1 MNQEQKKWM
10 YLSVL
15 AIVWGSSFILIKKGL
30 IGLTPL
36 QLGSLR
42 TVISSIFIFIIGFK
56 SLKTILSHQWKWV
69 VLSGFLGTFLPSFL
83 FAFAETEVDS
93 GVVSILNALV
103 PLNAILIG
111 LAVFKIVSTKTQI
124 FGVLL
129 GFIGASM
136 LIFNS
141 MELNP
146 DQNYLFAGF
155 VILATLMYGFNV
167 NIIKHYL
174 QEVKPIAI
182 ATGNFAAIVIPALLV
197 LILSD
202 FFNVKTFENE
212 AIYSSIGYIAI
223 LSLFGT
229 VMAKII
235 FNNLIQISSPVFAS
249 SVTYLM
255 PLVALLWG
263 LLDGELFGLDQ
274 GFASLL
280 ILCGIYLANKK
291 AKKTEANASVF

>member
-1 MNQEQKKWM
+1 MNQEQKKWA
-10 YLSVL
+10 YLFTL

-30 IGLTPL
+30 VGLTPL

-42 TVISSIFIFIIGFK
+42 TVISSLFIFMIGYK
-56 SLKTILSHQWKWV
+56 SLKTILNPQWKWV
-69 VLSGFLGTFLPSFL
+69 ILSGFIGTFLPAFL

-93 GVVSILNALV
+93 GIVSILNALV
-103 PLNAILIG
+103 PLNATLIG
-111 LAVFKIVSTKTQI
+111 LAIFKIASTKTQI
-124 FGVLL
+124 FGVIL

-146 DQNYLFAGF
+146 DQNYLYAGF
-155 VILATLMYGFNV
+155 VVLATVMYGFNV

-182 ATGNFAAIVIPALLV
+182 ATGNFIAIVIPALIV
-197 LILSD
+197 LIFSG
-202 FFNVKTFENE
+202 FFTAQTFEQQS
-212 AIYSSIGYIAI
+212 IYSSIGFVAI
-223 LSLFGT
+223 LAVFGT

-235 FNNLIQISSPVFAS
+235 FNNLIQFSSPVFAS

-263 LLDGELFGLDQ
+263 LFDGELFGLDQ
-274 GFASLL
+274 GLASLL
-280 ILCGIYLANKK
+280 ILGGIYLANKK
-291 AKKTEANASVF
+291 AKKNRS

>member
-1 MNQEQKKWM
+1 MNQEQKKWA
-10 YLSVL
+10 YLFTL

-30 IGLTPL
+30 VGLTPL

-42 TVISSIFIFIIGFK
+42 TVISSLFIFMIGYK
-56 SLKTILSHQWKWV
+56 SLKTILNPQWKWV
-69 VLSGFLGTFLPSFL
+69 ILSGFIGTFLPAFL

-93 GVVSILNALV
+93 GIVSILNALV
-103 PLNAILIG
+103 PLNATLIG
-111 LAVFKIVSTKTQI
+111 LAIFKIASTKTQI
-124 FGVLL
+124 FGVIL

-146 DQNYLFAGF
+146 DQNYLYAGF
-155 VILATLMYGFNV
+155 VVLATVMYGFNV

-182 ATGNFAAIVIPALLV
+182 ATGNFIAIVIPALIV
-197 LILSD
+197 LIFSG
-202 FFNVKTFENE
+202 FFTAQTFEQQS
-212 AIYSSIGYIAI
+212 IYSSIGFVAI
-223 LSLFGT
+223 LAVFGT

-263 LLDGELFGLDQ
+263 LFDGELFGLDQ
-274 GFASLL
+274 GLASLL
-280 ILCGIYLANKK
+280 ILGGIYLANKK
-291 AKKTEANASVF
+291 AKKNRS

>member
-1 MNQEQKKWM
+1 MNQEQKKWL
-10 YLSVL
+10 YLFTL
-15 AIVWGSSFILIKKGL
+15 AIIWGSSFILIKKGL
-30 IGLTPL
+30 VGLTPL

-42 TVISSIFIFIIGFK
+42 TVVSSLFIFIIGYK
-56 SLKTILSHQWKWV
+56 SLKTILNSQWKWII
-69 VLSGFLGTFLPSFL
+69 LSGFVGTFLLSFL

-111 LAVFKIVSTKTQI
+111 LTIFKVTTTKTQML
-124 FGVLL
+124 GVIL

-146 DQNYLFAGF
+146 DQNYLYAGF
-155 VILATLMYGFNV
+155 VVLSTVMYGLNV
-167 NIIKHYL
+167 NIIKQYL

-182 ATGNFAAIVIPALLV
+182 ATGNFVAIFIPAFLV
-197 LILSD
+197 LIFSG
-202 FFNVKTFENE
+202 FFTSQTFEHQS
-212 AIYSSIGYIAI
+212 IYSSIGFVVI
-223 LSLFGT
+223 LSIIGT

-235 FNNLIQISSPVFAS
+235 FNNLIQISSAVFAS

-255 PLVALLWG
+255 PIVALLWG
-263 LLDGELFGLDQ
+263 VFDGELFGLNQ
-274 GFASLL
+274 GFASL
-280 ILCGIYLANKK
+280 IIMCGIYLANKK
-291 AKKTEANASVF
+291 TKKNRS

>member
-111 LAVFKIVSTKTQI
+111 LAVFKIASTKTQI

-146 DQNYLFAGF
+146 NQNYLFAGF
-155 VILATLMYGFNV
+155 VVLATLIYGFNG

-197 LILSD
+197 LIFSN
-202 FFNVKTFENE
+202 FFNSKTFENE
-212 AIYSSIGYIAI
+212 AIYSSIGYIAV

-291 AKKTEANASVF
+291 A

>member
-1 MNQEQKKWM
+1 M
-10 YLSVL
+10 
-15 AIVWGSSFILIKKGL
+15 
-30 IGLTPL
+30 
-36 QLGSLR
+36 
-42 TVISSIFIFIIGFK
+42 
-56 SLKTILSHQWKWV
+56 SHQWKWV

-111 LAVFKIVSTKTQI
+111 LAVFKIASTKTQI

-141 MELNP
+141 MEFNP

-155 VILATLMYGFNV
+155 VVLATLMYGFNV

-197 LILSD
+197 LIFSN
-202 FFNVKTFENE
+202 FFNSKTFENE
-212 AIYSSIGYIAI
+212 AIYPSIGYIAV

-291 AKKTEANASVF
+291 A

>member
-1 MNQEQKKWM
+1 MNKEQKKWM
-10 YLSVL
+10 YLFIL

-30 IGLTPL
+30 VGLSPL

-42 TVISSIFIFIIGFK
+42 TVISSVFIFMIGYT
-56 SLKTILSHQWKWV
+56 SLRTILSHQWKWI
-69 VLSGFLGTFLPSFL
+69 VLSGFIGTFLPAFL

-111 LAVFKIVSTKTQI
+111 FAIFKITSTKIQI
-124 FGVLL
+124 LGVML

-146 DQNYLFAGF
+146 NQNYLYAGF
-155 VILATLMYGFNV
+155 VILSTVMYGFNV

-182 ATGNFAAIVIPALLV
+182 ATGNFVAIFVPALLV
-197 LILSD
+197 LIFSD
-202 FFNVKTFENE
+202 FFTAQTFENE
-212 AIYSSIGYIAI
+212 VVFVSVGYVATLAI
-223 LSLFGT
+223 FGT

-255 PLVALLWG
+255 PIVALLWG
-263 LLDGELFGLDQ
+263 LFDGELFSLDQ

-291 AKKTEANASVF
+291 AKKNRS

>member
-1 MNQEQKKWM
+1 MNQEQRKWV
-10 YLSVL
+10 YLFTL

-30 IGLTPL
+30 IALTPL

-42 TVISSIFIFIIGFK
+42 TVISSLFIFLIGYR
-56 SLKTILSHQWKWV
+56 SLKTILSGQWKWI
-69 VLSGFLGTFLPSFL
+69 VLSGFIGTFLPAFL

-111 LAVFKIVSTKTQI
+111 LAVFKITSTKMQI
-124 FGVLL
+124 LGVIL
-129 GFIGASM
+129 GFVGASM

-146 DQNYLFAGF
+146 NQNYLYAGF
-155 VILATLMYGFNV
+155 VVLATVMYAFNV

-182 ATGNFAAIVIPALLV
+182 ATGNFVAIFIPALLV
-197 LILSD
+197 LIFSD
-202 FFNVKTFENE
+202 FFTVKTFENE
-212 AIYSSIGYIAI
+212 AVYASIGYVSTLAI
-223 LSLFGT
+223 FGT

-263 LLDGELFGLDQ
+263 LIDGELFGLDQ
-274 GFASLL
+274 GLASLL
-280 ILCGIYLANKK
+280 ILCGIYSANKK
-291 AKKTEANASVF
+291 AKKNRS

>member
-1 MNQEQKKWM
+1 MNKEQKKWA
-10 YLSVL
+10 YLFTL

-30 IGLTPL
+30 VGLTPL

-42 TVISSIFIFIIGFK
+42 TVISSLFIFMIGYK
-56 SLKTILSHQWKWV
+56 SLKTILNPQWKWV
-69 VLSGFLGTFLPSFL
+69 ILSGFIGTFLPAFL

-93 GVVSILNALV
+93 GIVSILNALV
-103 PLNAILIG
+103 PLNATLIG
-111 LAVFKIVSTKTQI
+111 LAIFKIASTKTQI
-124 FGVLL
+124 FGVIL

-146 DQNYLFAGF
+146 DQNYLYAGF
-155 VILATLMYGFNV
+155 VVLATVMYGFNV

-182 ATGNFAAIVIPALLV
+182 ATGNFIAIVIPALIV
-197 LILSD
+197 LIFSG
-202 FFNVKTFENE
+202 FFTAQTFEQQS
-212 AIYSSIGYIAI
+212 IYSSIGFVAI
-223 LSLFGT
+223 LAVFGT

-263 LLDGELFGLDQ
+263 LFDGELFGLDQ
-274 GFASLL
+274 GLASLL
-280 ILCGIYLANKK
+280 ILGGIYLANKK
-291 AKKTEANASVF
+291 AKKNRS

>member
-1 MNQEQKKWM
+1 MNQEQKKWV
-10 YLSVL
+10 YLVIL
-15 AIVWGSSFILIKKGL
+15 AFVWGSSFILIKKGL
-30 IGLTPL
+30 IGLSPL

-42 TVISSIFIFIIGFK
+42 TVISSLFIFIIGYK
-56 SLKTILSHQWKWV
+56 SLKTILNYQWKWV
-69 VLSGFLGTFLPSFL
+69 VLSGFIGTFLPAFL

-103 PLNAILIG
+103 PLNATLIG
-111 LAVFKIVSTKTQI
+111 LAVFKIASTKIQI
-124 FGVLL
+124 IGVIL

-146 DQNYLFAGF
+146 DQNYLYAGF
-155 VILATLMYGFNV
+155 VVLATLMYGFNV

-174 QEVKPIAI
+174 QDVKPIAI
-182 ATGNFAAIVIPALLV
+182 ATGNFVAIIIPALTV
-197 LILSD
+197 LIFSG
-202 FFNVKTFENE
+202 FFKTETFEHE
-212 AIYSSIGYIAI
+212 SIYSSIGFVAI
-223 LSLFGT
+223 LSVFGT

-263 LLDGELFGLDQ
+263 VVDGEIFGLDQ
-274 GFASLL
+274 GLASLL

-291 AKKTEANASVF
+291 AKKNRS

>member
-1 MNQEQKKWM
+1 MNQEQKKWA
-10 YLSVL
+10 YLFTL

-30 IGLTPL
+30 VGLTPL

-42 TVISSIFIFIIGFK
+42 TVISSLFIFMIGYK
-56 SLKTILSHQWKWV
+56 SLKTILNPQWKWV
-69 VLSGFLGTFLPSFL
+69 ILSGFIGTFLPAFL

-93 GVVSILNALV
+93 GIVSILNALV
-103 PLNAILIG
+103 PLNATLIG
-111 LAVFKIVSTKTQI
+111 LAIFKIASTKIQI
-124 FGVLL
+124 FGVIL

-146 DQNYLFAGF
+146 DQNYLYAGF
-155 VILATLMYGFNV
+155 VVLATVMYGFNV

-182 ATGNFAAIVIPALLV
+182 ATGNFIAIVIPALIV
-197 LILSD
+197 LIFSG
-202 FFNVKTFENE
+202 FFTAQTFEQQS
-212 AIYSSIGYIAI
+212 IYSSIGFVAI
-223 LSLFGT
+223 LAVFGT

-263 LLDGELFGLDQ
+263 LFDGELFGLDQ
-274 GFASLL
+274 GLASLL
-280 ILCGIYLANKK
+280 ILGGIYLANKK
-291 AKKTEANASVF
+291 AKKNRS